1 MNIQIKRI
9 YDAVEPADGKRILID
24 RLWPRGISKEHAQL
38 DDWAKTLTPSNALRK
53 WYHVDTEQR
62 WDEFQ
67 QRYTAELTDQHED
80 LQALKSLA
88 HQDKVTLLTAAKNAG
103 KSHADVLKR
112 ILELE

>member
-67 QRYTAELTDQHED
+67 QRYQAELAGQQEALQQLRD
-80 LQALKSLA
+80 LARQE
-88 HQDKVTLLTAAKNAG
+88 KVTLLTAAKNAG
-103 KSHADVLKR
+103 KNHAEVLKR
-112 ILELE
+112 VLEA